1 MDADAPAQD
10 ASTPLESPTPRS
22 ARRRLLFLFLCIVL
36 LSTVAL
42 AVLIMIFENRIIFVP
57 TKYPAGD
64 WDAPARAT
72 VPFED
77 VWLETSDGVKIH
89 GWMARGKGARA
100 TILYFHGNAGNLTHR
115 ADWIEVLTRLP
126 ADVLAIDYRGYGRS
140 EGAPNEAGIYR
151 DAEAAYA
158 YLTETRGVAP
168 QQLIIYG
175 VSLGGAPACEIAWR
189 RPCAGLIVQSAF
201 TNAGD
206 MASRM
211 IPILPMR
218 WLVRARFDNAAK
230 IARVRVPKLIVHGRD
245 DEVVP
250 YEMGKRLY
258 EAAVEPKKLII
269 FDDAGHN
276 DLVWL
281 YQPQLTAAFRSFI
294 ESSVPEE
301 RSPGGTAP

>member
-10 ASTPLESPTPRS
+10 ASTPPESPTPRS
-22 ARRRLLFLFLCIVL
+22 AKRRFLFRFLCIVL

-115 ADWIEVLTRLP
+115 ADWLEVLTRLP

-140 EGAPNEAGIYR
+140 EGTPNEAGVYR

-168 QQLIIYG
+168 QQLIVYG

-189 RPCAGLIVQSAF
+189 RPCAGLILQSAF
-201 TNAGD
+201 TSAGD
-206 MASRM
+206 MASRLT
-211 IPILPMR
+211 ILPVR
-218 WLVRARFDNAAK
+218 WLVRASFDNVAK
-230 IARVRVPKLIVHGRD
+230 ISRVRVAKLIVHGRD
-245 DEVVP
+245 DKLIP
-250 YEMGKRLY
+250 CEMSERLY
-258 EAAVEPKKLII
+258 EAAAEPKELII

-281 YQPQLTAAFRSFI
+281 CQSQLTAAFRAFI
-294 ESSVPEE
+294 ESSVSEE
-301 RSPGGTAP
+301 RSPGGMAQ

>member
-1 MDADAPAQD
+1 MDADAPARD
-10 ASTPLESPTPRS
+10 ASAPLESPSPIS
-22 ARRRLLFLFLCIVL
+22 ARRRWLIRFVCIVL

-72 VPFED
+72 VPFDD

-89 GWMARGKGARA
+89 GWLARGKGARA

-140 EGAPNEAGIYR
+140 EGTPNEAGIYR

-168 QQLIIYG
+168 QQLIVYG
-175 VSLGGAPACEIAWR
+175 ESLGGAPACEIAWR
-189 RPCAGLIVQSAF
+189 RPCAGLIVQSTF
-201 TNAGD
+201 TNARD
-206 MASRM
+206 MASRLTR
-211 IPILPMR
+211 LPVR
-218 WLVRARFDNAAK
+218 WLVRARFDNAVK
-230 IARVRVPKLIVHGRD
+230 IARVRAAKLIVHGRD
-245 DEVVP
+245 DEMIP
-250 YEMGKRLY
+250 YEMSKRLH
-258 EAAVEPKKLII
+258 EAAAEPKKLII

-281 YQPQLTAAFRSFI
+281 YQPQLTAAFRAFI
-294 ESSVPEE
+294 ESAVPEE